1 MGLITV
7 GLGGGDGGG
16 LPELSDCLLLVPS
29 AVTARIQE
37 VHITLGHMLCAAIE
51 TACGGA
57 QDELPTRSQQNARYC
72 SRDGPRAPVFLSAR

>member
-1 MGLITV
+1 MRAARGMGLITV
-7 GLGGGDGGG
+7 GLGGGDRGG

-57 QDELPTRSQQNARYC
+57 QDELPHTLTTVCPLLQ
-72 SRDGPRAPVFLSAR
+72 P